1 MRSLFRRKASP
12 LRDAI
17 RLLALGLS
25 GLLVGLPSADGAE
38 VNLFRPAIC
47 SHQLTLTLSPATHE
61 LRATDRMDLIRS
73 AAGPGSLTFS
83 LHPQLRV
90 RQVVQQL
97 GDRPSPLV
105 VRTDAAQDPE
115 TNEPVQWVTLQL
127 PDEAGPTL
135 VLEWT
140 YEGMIK
146 DPPKEARHLRF
157 VTPSETAGHIGPEG
171 VYLSGETRWY
181 PDLAGALPTFR
192 VSVTTP
198 KGWEAVTHGRQLS
211 HREDQDG
218 VTTEWDVATRTEALT
233 LVANRF
239 VTTRRDWKGIE
250 LVTYLFPDDAALA
263 NEYLDAAARYLE
275 AYTARL
281 GPYPFP
287 KFAVVENFF
296 ASGLGMPSFTLLG
309 NGVIKRH
316 YTQPYALGHEIVH
329 SWIGNSVFNDPAQGN
344 WVEGLTTYLANYYY
358 EELTGTPEQAKE
370 QRRMMLRGYAVYVR
384 SEEDYPVAAFKRKVD
399 QKDNAIGYQK
409 AAMVFHMLRRE
420 IGDGSFWTGV
430 RNLVASYS
438 GVHATWNEVEQAFA
452 RAADKDLRWFFAQW
466 VQQAGAPTVRA
477 THVVQ
482 DDVAGSPGEQGTTRL
497 RVTLTQPSPAFRLS
511 VPVTLTLADQS
522 RQSTSVRLEST
533 RQTFELSFPSRAV
546 SLSVDP
552 DFELFRR
559 IPRTE
564 LPPMLNLYVTDPQRV
579 VVLPSGGTAEEQRPF
594 VELAKVIES
603 RSPGTVIQTDQAP
616 VPVEGSLLLLGGPG
630 GNHVVRQILEHC
642 GSQVT
647 VDRDRFTVGGRTYAE
662 PGMALLV
669 TCRRPDSPG
678 SMATL
683 FYGLSPQAL
692 SKVARLL
699 FFYGWQ
705 SYVVFHDG
713 AVIARGDFPTAQ
725 EGMEVLLDEQR

>member
-1 MRSLFRRKASP
+1 MCRRKGSP
-12 LRDAI
+12 LTAAI

-25 GLLVGLPSADGAE
+25 GFLVGLPSADGGE
-38 VNLFRPAIC
+38 GHLSRPTIR
-47 SHQLTLTLSPATHE
+47 SHHVILTLSPATHE
-61 LRATDRMDLIRS
+61 LRATDRVDLIRS

-90 RQVVQQL
+90 RQVVQL
-97 GDRPSPLV
+97 GERPSPLV
-105 VRTDAAQDPE
+105 FRADGGQDPE
-115 TNEPVQWVTLQL
+115 TNEPVQWITVQL
-127 PDEAGPTL
+127 PDEAGLTGI
-135 VLEWT
+135 LEWT
-140 YEGMIK
+140 YEGVIK

-198 KGWEAVTHGRQLS
+198 TGWEAVTHGRQVS
-211 HREDQDG
+211 HREDQGG
-218 VTTEWDVATRTEALT
+218 VTAEWDVATRTEALT

-250 LVTYLFPDDAALA
+250 LVTYLFPDDAVLA
-263 NEYLDAAARYLE
+263 DEYLEASVRYLE
-275 AYTARL
+275 TYVDLL

-309 NGVIKRH
+309 SGIIKRH

-329 SWIGNSVFNDPAQGN
+329 SWIGNSVFNDPTSGN

-370 QRRMMLRGYAVYVR
+370 QRRLMLRSYAVYVR
-384 SEEDYPVAAFKRKVD
+384 AEEDYPIEAFKRKVD

-420 IGDGSFWTGV
+420 IGDGPFWAGV
-430 RNLVASYS
+430 RSLVASYT
-438 GVHATWNEVEQAFA
+438 GAHATWNEVEQAFA
-452 RAADKDLRWFFAQW
+452 RAAGTDLRGFFAQW
-466 VQQAGAPTVRA
+466 VRQAGAPTVRA
-477 THVVQ
+477 TDVAQ
-482 DDVAGSPGEQGTTRL
+482 DDVAGVPGGPGTVRL
-497 RVTLTQPSPAFRLS
+497 RMTLTQPSPAFRLS
-511 VPVTLTLADQS
+511 VPVMLTLADQS
-522 RQSTSVRLEST
+522 RQSISVRLEST
-533 RQTFELSFPSRAV
+533 RQTFELALPSRAV
-546 SLSVDP
+546 GLSVDP
-552 DFELFRR
+552 DVELFRR
-559 IPRTE
+559 IPRAD
-564 LPPMLNLYVTDPQRV
+564 LPPMLNLYVTDPTRV
-579 VVLPSGGTAEEQRPF
+579 VVLPSGGTVEAQRPF
-594 VELAKVIES
+594 AELAKVIES

-616 VPVEGSLLLLGGPG
+616 VPDEGSLLLLGGPEG
-630 GNHVVRQILEHC
+630 HHVLRRILEPC
-642 GSQVT
+642 GSQVA
-647 VDRDRFTVGGRTYAE
+647 VDRERFTVGGRTYAE

-669 TCRRPDSPG
+669 TCRRSGLSG
-678 SMATL
+678 STATL

-692 SKVARLL
+692 SKPARLL

-713 AVIARGDFPTAQ
+713 AVIARGDFPAAQ
-725 EGMEVLLDEQR
+725 EGMEVTIP